1 MIGYAV
7 SAFMQVRRVRA
18 VVRLIYHTPAHR
30 VPRGSAGIRHANE

>member
-7 SAFMQVRRVRA
+7 STFMQVRRVRA